1 MRERKHE
8 LQACLSG
15 SFAVRMDAAMILR
28 LASATDYTLHLHAK
42 TIEVI
47 QMNKVNKAILLT
59 SAMFFGLGSGALM
72 ADDDVRLDEANS
84 LIEQGTIKKF
94 DELNEKALSVQPG
107 TITDTDLDKHYGRY
121 VYQVEIKDAQG
132 QEWDV
137 DLDAS
142 NGEVLEHK
150 QDD

>member
-1 MRERKHE
+1 MK
-8 LQACLSG
+8 
-15 SFAVRMDAAMILR
+15 
-28 LASATDYTLHLHAK
+28 
-42 TIEVI
+42 
-47 QMNKVNKAILLT
+47 KAILLT
-59 SAMFFGLGSGALM
+59 SALFFGLSSAAVM

-84 LIEQGTIKKF
+84 LIEQGTIKQF
-94 DELNEKALSVQPG
+94 EELNQKALSVQPG

>member
-1 MRERKHE
+1 MMK
-8 LQACLSG
+8 
-15 SFAVRMDAAMILR
+15 
-28 LASATDYTLHLHAK
+28 
-42 TIEVI
+42 
-47 QMNKVNKAILLT
+47 NAILLT
-59 SAMFFGLGSGALM
+59 SALFFGLSSAAVF
-72 ADDDVRLDEANS
+72 ADDDVRLDEANQ
-84 LIEQGTIKKF
+84 LIEQGTIKQF
-94 DELNEKALSVQPG
+94 EELNEKALSVQPG